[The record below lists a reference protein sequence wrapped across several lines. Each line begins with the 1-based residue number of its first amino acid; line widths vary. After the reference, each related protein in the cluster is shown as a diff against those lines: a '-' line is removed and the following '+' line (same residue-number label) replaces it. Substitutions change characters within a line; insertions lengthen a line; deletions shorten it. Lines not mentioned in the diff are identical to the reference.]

1 MVGKLKSTF
10 DFAFLQTVFLYRTSV
25 QLKLNPLLSESQTE
39 VTCWQTNTFTS
50 RVPLFSRPGCSTNT
64 SQSCVPLLPNLTDL
78 NPFFPCQDALYHLYT
93 RFLTCRYL
101 CVQQVCAQTQSEKP
115 LYRSWSSTCLLNRPT
130 QVFCV
135 LHIHPQ
141 SKEVKKVDSCWHE
154 TNVFFVSLPR
164 QDKCVPGSCITGEKV
179 LWCNI
184 LPPPTRPAA
193 ANLVPGEAI
202 TWYMVFDRKRVFNS
216 AWSWIWGFL
225 GICLLPCFSFLT
237 ARIQQSYTQL
247 GFQMFKSTYPQRWWS
262 LVRGIAHA

>member
-1 MVGKLKSTF
+1 MQLLGKMFLIKIFTNRHFSSNSRLPEQIWNLVTKLFGSNCSSLFSCKHFTSIRGSRLDIIIGNSVFQCAGYFVDFFMAEASKRVHLILHFCKQSFSIGQVCSSSSIPSCPKVKQKS
-10 DFAFLQTVFLYRTSV
+10 SSG
-25 QLKLNPLLSESQTE
+25 QL
-39 VTCWQTNTFTS
+39 TCWQTNTFTS
-50 RVPLFSRPGCSTNT
+50 HVPLFSWPGCSTNT

-154 TNVFFVSLPR
+154 TNVFFCLAST
-164 QDKCVPGSCITGEKV
+164 PGQVC
-179 LWCNI
+179 
-184 LPPPTRPAA
+184 TR
-193 ANLVPGEAI
+193 
-202 TWYMVFDRKRVFNS
+202 
-216 AWSWIWGFL
+216 
-225 GICLLPCFSFLT
+225 
-237 ARIQQSYTQL
+237 
-247 GFQMFKSTYPQRWWS
+247 
-262 LVRGIAHA
+262 